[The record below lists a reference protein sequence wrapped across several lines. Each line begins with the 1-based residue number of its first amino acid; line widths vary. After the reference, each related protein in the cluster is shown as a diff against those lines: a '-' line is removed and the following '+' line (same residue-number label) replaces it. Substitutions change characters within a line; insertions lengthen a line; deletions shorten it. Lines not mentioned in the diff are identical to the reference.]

1 MAKKYFTREQIQLL
15 KPAEEYFNTV
25 VHSHYKRASYR
36 ELNELVADIYL
47 QATGEQVARNWGCG
61 SCVMT
66 CYEKAGR
73 LYYESKEYWEAMDRN
88 INDGQLMIDFDAVD
102 HTEMIKETMDLLD
115 LNEDGSEK
123 KVEKNLSEGTE
134 HPEAQEP
141 VSGAESTE
149 NNGVSDTVSKY
160 LETEPAPKPKQ
171 PKKTVAKNK
180 AKAKKK

>member
-1 MAKKYFTREQIQLL
+1 MAKKYFTREQIAIL

-25 VHSHYKRASYR
+25 VHSHYKRASTVT
-36 ELNELVADIYL
+36 LNELVADIYL

-102 HTEMIKETMDLLD
+102 HSEMIKDTMDLLD

-123 KVEKNLSEGTE
+123 KVE
-134 HPEAQEP
+134 
-141 VSGAESTE
+141 V
-149 NNGVSDTVSKY
+149 
-160 LETEPAPKPKQ
+160 ETEPAPKPKQ